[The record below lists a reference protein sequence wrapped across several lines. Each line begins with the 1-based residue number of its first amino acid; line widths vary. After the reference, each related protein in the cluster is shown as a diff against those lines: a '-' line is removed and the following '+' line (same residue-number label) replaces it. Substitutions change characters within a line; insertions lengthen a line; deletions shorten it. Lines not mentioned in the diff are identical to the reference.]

1 MATFTARFEPEAE
14 AKFQAEYTA
23 RAIPFIRVSL
33 PIAVTLYLLFLFWD
47 YSIDPTLLGRTLI
60 VRIAFCFVALA
71 VFGLTYHR
79 SFSRWAQPILCGTVI
94 LGALGVFLV
103 LYILPDGFTY
113 GTSGVLLVIM
123 YTCGFLRLLFRPA
136 VVACAS
142 FIVIGNVTMFAQGN
156 DAFVY
161 VNTNFFLVSAAVIGL
176 SYSALLEWMERRA
189 FRFKIALKAE
199 KKISDAIVRNFLPDR
214 IADRIKDGE
223 RSIAEAVGEATILFA
238 DMVGFTQLTKRLSP
252 GHLVEILGEIFTR
265 LDAIAEEKGIEK
277 VKTIGDNYMAVS
289 GVRNA
294 SSTSAEAMAEFAIE
308 ALNAIDS
315 YAKEADLPLKIRIG
329 IATGAVVSGVIGTKV
344 PIFDLWGETVN
355 LASRLESEGIEGAIQ
370 VSEATYWRL
379 HQDYEFEE
387 RGPLQ
392 LKGGL
397 TENAYILTGRKLI
410 VTPLPQA
417 HETAE
422 AKHETPGRLR
432 EVK

>member
-1 MATFTARFEPEAE
+1 MASFLDRFEPEAE
-14 AKFQAEYTA
+14 AKFQAQYAE
-23 RAIPFIRVSL
+23 RAVPFVRVSL
-33 PIAVTLYLLFLFWD
+33 PIAVALYLLFLLWD
-47 YSIDPTLLGRTLI
+47 YSIDPASLGST
-60 VRIAFCFVALA
+60 LA
-71 VFGLTYHR
+71 VRVTFCLIAIGVFGMTFHR
-79 SFSRWAQPILCGTVI
+79 AFVNWAQPILCGTVI
-94 LGALGVFLV
+94 LGATGVFLV
-103 LYILPDGFTY
+103 LFLLPEGFAY

-136 VVACAS
+136 VVACGS
-142 FIVIGNVTMFAQGN
+142 FIVIGNLLMFLQ
-156 DAFVY
+156 DSSAFVY
-161 VNTNFFLVSAAVIGL
+161 VNSNFFLISAAVIGL
-176 SYSALLEWMERRA
+176 SYTALLEWMERRA

-223 RSIAEAVGEATILFA
+223 GSIAEAVGEATILFA
-238 DMVGFTQLTKRLSP
+238 DLVGFTQLTKRLSP
-252 GHLVEILGEIFTR
+252 GHLVEMLGEIFTR
-265 LDAIAEEKGIEK
+265 LDTIAEAKGVEK

-294 SSTSAEAMAEFAIE
+294 SSTSAEAVAEFAIE
-308 ALNAIDS
+308 ALNAIDT
-315 YAKEADLPLKIRIG
+315 YAKENDLPLKIRIG
-329 IATGAVVSGVIGTKV
+329 VATGAVVSGVIGTKV

-355 LASRLESEGIEGAIQ
+355 LASRLESQGIEGAIQ

-410 VTPLPQA
+410 ATARHEA
-417 HETAE
+417 HELAE
-422 AKHETPGRLR
+422 GKRETPGQLR